1 MNGSSDQR
9 STKDGAATLCW
20 PGKLLS
26 EDDLR
31 RHLTSQREILL
42 APNTIVT
49 PLAIDFLRARKIA
62 VRRDA
67 AKAIEAEPIQ
77 SGAWGWADEASSG
90 IVAAA
95 VQALAREG
103 VHLTALKNI
112 ADPITWSRETA
123 NAIEAEQLAGAVAFS
138 GDPELIVC
146 VANKTSGVRAAVVT
160 GVRQATRAR
169 QKLGANMLAVE
180 MPGRTVFEVRQILKQ
195 AVGGQ
200 CPEPLARVLQEL
212 DGHAH
217 R

>member
-1 MNGSSDQR
+1 MNGSSDQP
-9 STKDGAATLCW
+9 SATLSW
-20 PGKLLS
+20 PGKVLS

-42 APNTIVT
+42 APTTIVT

-67 AKAIEAEPIQ
+67 AKAAEAELVQ
-77 SGAWGWADEASSG
+77 AGSWGWAEDASSG
-90 IVAAA
+90 LVIAA
-95 VQALAREG
+95 VHALAREG
-103 VHLTALKNI
+103 VPLNALSKI
-112 ADPITWSRETA
+112 TDPIAWSRETA
-123 NAIEAEQLAGAVAFS
+123 NAIEAEQIAGAVAFC
-138 GDPELIVC
+138 GAPELVVC
-146 VANKTSGVRAAVVT
+146 VANKMSGVRAAAVT
-160 GVRQATRAR
+160 GVRQAARAR
-169 QKLGANMLAVE
+169 QKLGANLLAVE
-180 MPGRTVFEVRQILKQ
+180 MPGRTVFEVLQILKQ

>member
-9 STKDGAATLCW
+9 SATLCW
-20 PGKLLS
+20 PGKVLS

-31 RHLTSQREILL
+31 RHLSSQREILL
-42 APNTIVT
+42 APTTIVT

-62 VRRDA
+62 VRRDVV
-67 AKAIEAEPIQ
+67 KTVEAEPVQ
-77 SGAWGWADEASSG
+77 AGTWGWADEASSG

-95 VQALAREG
+95 VQALIREG
-103 VHLTALKNI
+103 VHLTALSKI
-112 ADPITWSRETA
+112 TDPIAWSRETA
-123 NAIEAEQLAGAVAFS
+123 NAIEAERIAGAVAFC
-138 GDPELIVC
+138 GDPELVVC
-146 VANKTSGVRAAVVT
+146 VANKMSGIRAAAVT
-160 GVRQATRAR
+160 GVRQATRVR
-169 QKLGANMLAVE
+169 QKLGANLLAVE